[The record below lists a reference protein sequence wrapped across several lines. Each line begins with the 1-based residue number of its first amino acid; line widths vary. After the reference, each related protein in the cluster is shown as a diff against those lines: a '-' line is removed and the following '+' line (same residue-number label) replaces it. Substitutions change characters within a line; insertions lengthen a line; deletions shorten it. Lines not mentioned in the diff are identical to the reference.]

1 MTKAR
6 IDRMESGRV
15 RMPGVRV
22 TTVSRTASV
31 RISNGT
37 SSVPAGE
44 LEPASSSGS
53 HVTEFQI
60 YVDGETFKASYY
72 DSSAANN
79 YAIAYYDSAMTLIG
93 GIQGGGGGGI
103 QRNVAVTPV
112 NGTRFIRVFGTTNV
126 EAAFVAVHGAGVFP
140 VNEIK
145 VKPAGYS
152 SSIVVWPTA
161 TTWKLVPGTAMV
173 HYSRYS
179 GARQSIVAG
188 GYNYAYITAT
198 VQEWLGETLV
208 RTIQMQRFNIQSLMY
223 VDSVTLNGVTKPAFF
238 IGTQSGSPSIEAYNL
253 GTTEVKVGLDCK
265 AVGEWNGL
273 VTPAMWVY
281 QEGNKVESVSYTQE
295 STTGLR
301 IELSATDLTPSGG
314 YSDVTVYAQKR
325 HKPVY
330 EWTSE
335 ETVTGAFEEYEEEV
349 TPGNISV
356 SPSAGVT
363 ISGTRITFPQN
374 TGSDEKAYAVTA
386 TWSGYSA
393 TEYVY
398 VYGQDTGRTYSNLA
412 ITNFYYPNSGIISVN
427 GGSMYPVVAVS
438 IRCNGVT
445 LIGSVNDGSTAVEV
459 SGGGYTATVNLA
471 YYGAENGLV
480 SAPSRGTN
488 PDDANTLLATVSVI
502 ASKGSLRAYSA
513 DVSVYQQRNKQT
525 VYRQGSF
532 NVTAMTVTP
541 TIGGTAISGEIPAV
555 AATVSIEVRVAGSGT
570 TTEYEYTTGLHS
582 GGTAVTK
589 SLTDPPL
596 SQDEL
601 RSASVTSGGSPVALD
616 RLQFTAS
623 NQHNL
628 TAKSYSIS
636 VNFEG
641 TARTATVNQ
650 KADAKMPGTG
660 TPFVSLAL
668 VSNDLTAAGGTLDLI
683 GTAYTASGL
692 VWESDGTAV
701 TGESTQVDNTSA
713 LTLQFVESSAGA
725 FPQVTT
731 LATDTTNHTK
741 TWRIT
746 HRDMENNP
754 TTDTLS
760 SVYAN
765 NGDTRT
771 QAALSYSVTN
781 QLEAEEYA
789 EQGALVW
796 GQPYT
801 ESSEYAVSLSIG
813 AYTESASPAQFRN
826 ASDTTYSIVAKHS
839 ERDYRDGTLAMN
851 YYRRY
856 TSWTASTD
864 DGNHRELI
872 RTEYDTT
879 TYAHTYIEN
888 SMRLVLTDTATIMA
902 VNSPAWITFTA
913 TDGKHGT
920 ISIGD
925 QPMDGMG
932 RNATI
937 RATNTTDPSRAYA
950 DVVVYQHAYA
960 IASVSTENLI
970 FDRYAGIATFTI
982 TWKNTAWS
990 ITHRANGGIDPVT
1003 AISPASGG
1011 IDGGA
1016 AVTTISVS
1024 VGNKSNPG
1032 TDFGIITIQP
1042 TTPGLDSIEMDVLQN
1057 YSTIAIW
1064 GDNLV
1069 KSSNRLAFTLHIQQ
1083 SGGAYAVNS
1092 INAWVMTQE
1101 QFTSRPWTEAAPT
1114 PKRFVVGSTT
1124 QQDFSASVEFTG
1136 IDGTQYGVSGGYI
1149 VAYEY
1154 SYRGI
1159 GYMGELDIEQ
1169 DE

>member
-22 TTVSRTASV
+22 TTVSRTAGV

-44 LEPASSSGS
+44 LEPAASTGS

-79 YAIAYYDSAMTLIG
+79 YAIAYYDSSMTLIG

-103 QRNVAVTPV
+103 QRNVVVTPV

-173 HYSRYS
+173 RYSRYS
-179 GARQSIVAG
+179 GARDSIHAG
-188 GYNYAYITAT
+188 GYAGSVEAFNYAYITAT

-208 RTIQMQRFNIQSLMY
+208 QTIQQQRFNIQQLLY
-223 VDSVTLNGVTKPAFF
+223 IDSVTLNGVTKPAFF
-238 IGTQSGSPSIEAYNL
+238 IGSRSGQPTIEAYNL
-253 GTTEVKVGLDCK
+253 GTTQVDIGLDCK
-265 AVGEWNGL
+265 AIGEWNGL

-281 QEGNKVESVSYTQE
+281 QDGNKVESVSYTQE

-314 YSDVTVYAQKR
+314 DSYVTVYAQKR
-325 HKPVY
+325 HKAVY

-335 ETVTGAFEEYEEEV
+335 ATVTGAFEEYEEEV

-374 TGSDEKAYAVTA
+374 TGSNEKTYAVTA

-398 VYGQDTGRTYSNLA
+398 VYGQDTGRTYSNLT

-438 IRCNGVT
+438 IKCNGVT
-445 LIGSVNDGSTAVEV
+445 LTGSVNDGSTAVEV
-459 SGGGYTATVNLA
+459 SGGGYTATVNLS

-502 ASKGSLRAYSA
+502 ASKGSLHAYSA
-513 DVSVYQQRNKQT
+513 DVSVYQQRNVQS

-541 TIGGTAISGEIPAV
+541 TIDGTAISGNIPA
-555 AATVSIEVRVAGSGT
+555 AAVTVSIEVRVAGSGT
-570 TTEYEYTTGLHS
+570 TTEYVYTTGLHS

-601 RSASVTSGGSPVALD
+601 RSASVTSGGSPVALT

-641 TARTATVNQ
+641 TSRTATVSQ
-650 KADAKMPGTG
+650 KADAKKPGTG

-668 VSNDLTAAGGTLDLI
+668 VSNDLTAAGGTIDLI
-683 GTAYTASGL
+683 GTAYTSSGL
-692 VWESDGTAV
+692 VWESDGTDV

-760 SVYAN
+760 SIYAN
-765 NGDTRT
+765 NGDART
-771 QAALSYSVTN
+771 QTALSYSVTN
-781 QLEAEEYA
+781 QLEAQEYA

-796 GQPYT
+796 GQTYT
-801 ESSEYAVSLSIG
+801 ESSDYSVNLAIG
-813 AYTESASPAQFRN
+813 AYNYVSEAAPFRDADN
-826 ASDTTYSIVAKHS
+826 TTYSIVARHMD
-839 ERDYRDGTLAMN
+839 RDYHDGTVATN

-856 TSWTASTD
+856 TSWTPQTD
-864 DGNHRELI
+864 DNRHKRLE
-872 RTEYDTT
+872 RTVIDST
-879 TYAHTYIEN
+879 TYAHQYIEN
-888 SMRLVLTDTATIMA
+888 SMRIVMTDTAAIEIVGGSSSWLTLT
-902 VNSPAWITFTA
+902 PTDA
-913 TDGKHGT
+913 THGT
-920 ISIGD
+920 ISIAD
-925 QPMDGMG
+925 QPVNGAQRYVSLRAKNMTDP
-932 RNATI
+932 NQTSVTATI
-937 RATNTTDPSRAYA
+937 WQEPYKSLSVSPLRHEFDWDEPPGYA
-950 DVVVYQHAYA
+950 VFTLAARYVKWSLTSLGGWLDFSYASTPDAQPQDRTGVVEGVEYGNDG
-960 IASVSTENLI
+960 IASTVYLYVSPHSRNMETTARI
-970 FDRYAGIATFTI
+970 GQATISASDDRVPSVILRLEQAAY
-982 TWKNTAWS
+982 
-990 ITHRANGGIDPVT
+990 
-1003 AISPASGG
+1003 
-1011 IDGGA
+1011 DGGL
-1016 AVTTISVS
+1016 
-1024 VGNKSNPG
+1024 P
-1032 TDFGIITIQP
+1032 TD
-1042 TTPGLDSIEMDVLQN
+1042 E
-1057 YSTIAIW
+1057 
-1064 GDNLV
+1064 
-1069 KSSNRLAFTLHIQQ
+1069 
-1083 SGGAYAVNS
+1083 
-1092 INAWVMTQE
+1092 
-1101 QFTSRPWTEAAPT
+1101 
-1114 PKRFVVGSTT
+1114 
-1124 QQDFSASVEFTG
+1124 
-1136 IDGTQYGVSGGYI
+1136 
-1149 VAYEY
+1149 
-1154 SYRGI
+1154 
-1159 GYMGELDIEQ
+1159 
-1169 DE
+1169 